1 MPASSLDPI
10 SSSIH
15 SSIES
20 GRRECNL
27 ENLNTQV
34 TISAKRVLLH
44 PIEYKETT
52 VQNSVLTSPQKSKY
66 LILKTSTPSQNQ
78 INGDDHRKADVK
90 TNGSSQDTL
99 PLPKHTI
106 YPPENIKLGWQ
117 GKEPVGSGFLN
128 LGNTCYLNST
138 LQALFH
144 VPAFVNWLS
153 NDQKHFSSCEQKNG
167 FLHNECMVCALRDTL
182 VASQKS
188 TGSAIRPVHI
198 TTKLKSICKHFQFG
212 HQEDAHEFLRY
223 LIESLEK
230 SYLAPLQPIKLDNY
244 SRETTPLNQ
253 IFGGYIRT
261 EVTCLECQ
269 YVSTTFQHFQDL
281 LLDIRQASTVDDAL
295 ENYFSKERLDEEN
308 AYKCEHCRRKVSAHK
323 KFSIEKPPNV
333 LCLQLK
339 RFNTLGG
346 KNTKAITI
354 NRNLDLSKFRPKGT
368 HNSQQLKYKIAS
380 IIMHYGTSTSCGHY
394 TAVAYSSQGVL
405 YAFDDSSVYSSTF
418 SNVSATAYVI
428 MYELDQPSPV
438 MRTTKSISSS
448 NVYMN
453 GISLKQESPSTHRP
467 VKRENSPSIL
477 RPIKQESSSL
487 HRPSFSAIS
496 SSISPLERPD
506 SDKKSWKQGKV
517 HNSNGTHPQPT
528 QLAPASSN
536 AATSASPSPTSSKS
550 LVPYMSDSGSD
561 SDASDSVKYRT
572 NGLSNGHT
580 SPVSLSQ
587 SSNTPQFKLS
597 ANDKLQNP
605 SQESVASVSTTVQSN
620 GWLVTDSPVKSNG
633 SAGAGAKP
641 VERGVGHWSVTE
653 AKRSEAN
660 DQSHTNGSSNHCW
673 RKPFPP
679 ENGLS
684 NHINGNNNSSN
695 GSSNPN
701 VNGNAS
707 NCNGSSS
714 KSSVLSHL
722 QNSSHLG
729 YGNKVNSWNGCQST
743 VNRDA
748 ERDRLESNKRS
759 YSQAYNSDFDRGKVK
774 KMKFNNGK
782 SDYSNGY
789 DKSRFQKVHQRPHYH
804 NKWPRSQPYNNYRK
818 HNNNSFRPP
827 HKHNGNHHGFRD
839 NFWRRK

>member
-496 SSISPLERPD
+496 SSISPLER
-506 SDKKSWKQGKV
+506 
-517 HNSNGTHPQPT
+517 
-528 QLAPASSN
+528 
-536 AATSASPSPTSSKS
+536 
-550 LVPYMSDSGSD
+550 
-561 SDASDSVKYRT
+561 
-572 NGLSNGHT
+572 
-580 SPVSLSQ
+580 
-587 SSNTPQFKLS
+587 
-597 ANDKLQNP
+597 
-605 SQESVASVSTTVQSN
+605 
-620 GWLVTDSPVKSNG
+620 
-633 SAGAGAKP
+633 
-641 VERGVGHWSVTE
+641 
-653 AKRSEAN
+653 N